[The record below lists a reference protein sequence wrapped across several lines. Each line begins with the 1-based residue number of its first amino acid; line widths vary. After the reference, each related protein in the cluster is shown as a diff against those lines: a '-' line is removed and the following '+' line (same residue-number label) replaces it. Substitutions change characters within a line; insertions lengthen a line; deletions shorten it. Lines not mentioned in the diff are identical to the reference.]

1 MGNGEIISAFC
12 AGQLRVDKELAQCRR
27 IIHCTR
33 DFSVGVKTWA
43 EPPTHLY
50 KVSLCD
56 DMRKVISFIKYIRST
71 HGTCYKDML
80 FEPLFVSELLG
91 VGRNNFEGALEV
103 LRDVGVLGFDKQGCK
118 ILVFRYMDPFF
129 GDPSPADIAYS
140 LKQQLYS
147 DKLFERVRLQNNKLI
162 YNFYARDC

>member
-1 MGNGEIISAFC
+1 MSNDEIISAFC
-12 AGQLRVDKELAQCRR
+12 AGHFRIDKELAQYRR

-33 DFSVGVKTWA
+33 DFSIGVKTWA

-56 DMRKVISFIKYIRST
+56 DIRKVISFIKYVRST
-71 HGTCYKDML
+71 HSGCYKDML
-80 FEPLFVSELLG
+80 FESMCISELLG
-91 VGRNNFEGALEV
+91 MSRNDFEGILEV
-103 LRDVGVLGFDKQGCK
+103 LMDVGVLGFDKQGGK

-129 GDPSPADIAYS
+129 GEPSPADVAYS

-162 YNFYARDC
+162 YNFYTQSI

>member
-33 DFSVGVKTWA
+33 DFSVGVKIWA

-80 FEPLFVSELLG
+80 FESLFVSELLG
-91 VGRNNFEGALEV
+91 MGRNNFEGTLEV
-103 LRDVGVLGFDKQGCK
+103 LMDVGVLGFDKQGCK
-118 ILVFRYMDPFF
+118 ILVFR
-129 GDPSPADIAYS
+129 
-140 LKQQLYS
+140 
-147 DKLFERVRLQNNKLI
+147 
-162 YNFYARDC
+162 